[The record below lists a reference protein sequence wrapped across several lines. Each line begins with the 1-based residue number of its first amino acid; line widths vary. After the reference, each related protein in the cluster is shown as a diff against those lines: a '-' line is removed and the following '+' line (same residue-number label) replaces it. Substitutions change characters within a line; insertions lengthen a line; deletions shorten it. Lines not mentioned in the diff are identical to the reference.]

1 MAVAG
6 TDRVSCWCAGGRAGE
21 QGARVPRDANEPVR
35 DKALGLLRAAGHEL
49 DVAALPLHRGRLDD
63 IRAGVVESHLVRLKP
78 GTFPI
83 LGADV
88 AGGGR
93 DDAQNKAS
101 PASPGGAG

>member
-1 MAVAG
+1 MVVAG

-21 QGARVPRDANEPVR
+21 QGVRVPRGANEPVR
-35 DKALGLLRAAGHEL
+35 DKALGLLWAAGHEL

-63 IRAGVVESHLVRLKP
+63 IRASVVESHLMRLKP

-83 LGADV
+83 LGAGV

-93 DDAQNKAS
+93 DDALNK
-101 PASPGGAG
+101 ASPGGAG